1 MADISSK
8 KVLIVEDE
16 KPLSMAFELKLGK
29 VGVSSKIANNGIE
42 ALEILKTEKF
52 DLIMMDLMMPQ
63 MDGFTLLTKL
73 QEQGITTPV
82 VVLTNLSQTEDEK
95 KVKALGAKDFIIKSN
110 VPIAK
115 IVDRVSQMLAQ

>member
-1 MADISSK
+1 MADLSSK

-63 MDGFTLLTKL
+63 MDGFTLLAKL